1 VAPRLEWPEKSLA
14 LSQADDHSTPI
25 LLLDEENSSVL
36 PHEICSNNHNI
47 FVGDNLHALK
57 VLVESKLKYH
67 FIYIDPPYNSGQQFT
82 YLDKH
87 GPSSNAECAENAW
100 LSMMAPRMVLAQKLL
115 RDNGVMF
122 VSIDDREA
130 ASLVLLLRE
139 IFGRENHIGTLKWKK
154 KRKPSF
160 LDKHLGSVVEYVLVF
175 TKNASVFPRLLGEL
189 SSDITRPV
197 LNASNS
203 ICDRTLRAGTA
214 ARCRDGH
221 YRAGLRK
228 NKTLDTEFLSDFQV
242 KEGKLVHDTPVRGRF
257 RVSQELLEKTAFI
270 TPKLGL
276 RRHVLPEELSRKH
289 ASDNCTDWPTNE
301 DGEKELRSLFGERV
315 FDYPKPAGLLTNL
328 INMCQ
333 FSASEPI
340 LCLDF
345 FAGSASLSEA
355 VCQLNSQRSQKTI
368 FTLVQIN
375 ELNPAGNKFKTIS
388 DLTIK
393 RAQASLHQHNDT
405 RALKIYTVR

>member
-1 VAPRLEWPEKSLA
+1 VAPRLEWPEKSFA
-14 LSQADDHSTPI
+14 LSQADAPNTPAQLFDETNAAALPTEI
-25 LLLDEENSSVL
+25 LS
-36 PHEICSNNHNI
+36 CNHNI
-47 FVGDNLHALK
+47 FVGDNIHALRA
-57 VLVESKLKYH
+57 LIDSDLRYH
-67 FIYIDPPYNSGQQFT
+67 FIYIDPPYNSGQQLT

-87 GPSSNAECAENAW
+87 GPASNADSAENAW
-100 LSMMAPRMVLAQKLL
+100 LSMMAPRMLLAQRLL
-115 RDNGVMF
+115 REDGVMF

-160 LDKHLGSVVEYVLVF
+160 LDKHLGAVVEYVLVF
-175 TKNASVFPRLLGEL
+175 TKNAQKFPRLLGEP

-203 ICDRTLRAGTA
+203 SCDRVLPAGTTA
-214 ARCRDGH
+214 NCRNGH
-221 YRAGLRK
+221 YSAGIRK
-228 NKTLDTEFLSDFQV
+228 NKTLDTEYLSDFDV
-242 KEGKLVHDTPVRGRF
+242 ENGKLVHNTPVRGRF
-257 RVSQELLEKTAFI
+257 RVSQELLEKTVFI

-276 RRHVLPEELSRKH
+276 RRHVLPDELARKH

-315 FDYPKPAGLLTNL
+315 FDYPKPVGLLTNL
-328 INMCQ
+328 LNMCQ
-333 FSASEPI
+333 FPASGAV

-345 FAGSASLSEA
+345 FAGSASLAEA
-355 VCQLNSQRSQKTI
+355 VCQLSEPSAEKF
-368 FTLVQIN
+368 FTLVQN
-375 ELNPAGNKFKTIS
+375 TEVNPPGSKFKSIS
-388 DLTIK
+388 DLTIA
-393 RAQASLHQHNDT
+393 RARVSLLQHNNA